1 MLLVSDELETFY
13 STLEPVEKLLGRR
26 INPVLYTSEEFRR
39 RYEDQAGFVMRVLD
53 APHVVLMGVSMA
65 HEYLHSRD

>member
-1 MLLVSDELETFY
+1 MVSDELETVY

-39 RYEDQAGFVMRVLD
+39 RYEDKAGFVMRVLD
-53 APHVVLMGVSMA
+53 APHVVSMGVSMA